1 MKKRKM
7 NIVLND
13 KGTQRRTFLTVIVFF
28 LTLHSFA
35 SKSLYKD
42 PSIPIESRIEDL
54 LKRMTLEEKILQLNQ
69 YTLGWNNN
77 ENNVGEEVN
86 VIPAEVGSLIYF
98 EEDPELRNLMQKKAM
113 EESRLGIPI
122 LFGYDVIHG
131 FRTIYPISLAQACS
145 WNPELVK
152 EACAMAAQESR
163 MSGVDW
169 TFSPMIDVARDP
181 RWGRVSEGYGEDPYL
196 NSVFGVASIKG
207 YQGENLADT
216 LTVAA
221 CLKHF
226 VGYGASEAGRDYVYT
241 EISPQTLWDTY
252 LPPYEAGIKAGAAT
266 VMSAF
271 NDISGTP
278 ASANPYTMKDILKE
292 KWNFDG
298 FVVSD
303 WGAINQLKEQGYTAD
318 NKEGAMRS
326 INSGLDMDMMN
337 HAYDRNLQALVEE
350 GLVAPEVI
358 DEAVRRILRLK
369 FRLGLF
375 EDPYTTEVK
384 DRFLRKPSLET
395 ASNLAAES
403 MVLLKNDSTK
413 VLPLKNFKKIALI
426 GPMAK
431 NKKDLLGSWNAHG
444 KPEDVISF
452 WEGINKEFG
461 KTHEIK
467 YAEGCAFDSEIENG
481 LSEAQ
486 ELADWADVVILC
498 LGEKNNWSGENAS
511 RADIHLPA
519 IQESLAQTI
528 SASGKPMVL
537 ILANGRPLALDRIE
551 PFFNAIVEAWQPGV
565 AGGES
570 LAGIM
575 SGRINPSGKLAM
587 TFPLTTGQIPIY
599 YTRRKSGRHHQGF
612 YTDISSEP
620 LYPFGHGL
628 SYTDFEYSDLKIS
641 SSEIKKSDKVTAT
654 VSVKNIGEVPGYE
667 TVMWFVSDPFSTIT
681 RPVKELKHFEKGNI
695 NPGETREFSFEIDPL
710 KDLGYVDNEGNKFLE
725 PGDFYISVNDKRIKL
740 TLTE

>member
-1 MKKRKM
+1 MRVKF
-7 NIVLND
+7 NILSKNLMVLW
-13 KGTQRRTFLTVIVFF
+13 
-28 LTLHSFA
+28 SFSLICLSA
-35 SKSLYKD
+35 FSADLYKD
-42 PSIPIESRIEDL
+42 PAVDVEKRVDDL

-77 ENNVGEEVN
+77 ENNVGEEVK

-98 EEDPELRNLMQKKAM
+98 EEDPQLRNLMQKKAM

-145 WNPELVK
+145 WNPALVK
-152 EACAMAAQESR
+152 EACAVAAQESR

-196 NSVFGVASIKG
+196 NSVFGVASVEG
-207 YQGENLADT
+207 YQGNNLSDT
-216 LTVAA
+216 LSIAA

-252 LPPYEAGIKAGAAT
+252 LPPYEAGINAGAVT

-271 NDISGTP
+271 NDISGIP
-278 ASANPYTMKDILKE
+278 ASANPYTLNDILKQ

-303 WGAINQLKEQGYTAD
+303 WGAINQLKEQGYVPD
-318 NKEGAMRS
+318 NKEGAMRA
-326 INSGLDMDMMN
+326 INAGLDMDMMN
-337 HAYDRNLQALVEE
+337 HAYDRNLKALLEE
-350 GLVAPEVI
+350 GLVTEDVI
-358 DEAVRRILRLK
+358 DEAVRRILRVK

-375 EDPYTTEVK
+375 ENPYTAEVK
-384 DRFLRKPSLET
+384 DRLLRKSSLET
-395 ASNLAAES
+395 ASKLAAES
-403 MVLLKNDSTK
+403 MVLLKNDSTR
-413 VLPLKNFKKIALI
+413 VLPLKNFKKIAVI
-426 GPMAK
+426 GPMAA
-431 NKKDLLGSWNAHG
+431 NKKELLGSWNAHG
-444 KPEDVISF
+444 NPEDVISF

-461 KTHEIK
+461 STHEIR
-467 YAEGCAFDSEIENG
+467 YAEGCDFDSDISNG
-481 LSEAQ
+481 LSDAMK
-486 ELADWADVVILC
+486 LADWADIVIMC

-511 RADIHLPA
+511 RADIHLPT
-519 IQESLAQTI
+519 IQESFAQTI

-537 ILANGRPLALDRIE
+537 ILTNGRPLALDRIE

-570 LAGIM
+570 LAGIL

-599 YTRRKSGRHHQGF
+599 YNRRKSGRHHQGF
-612 YTDISSEP
+612 YKDISSEP
-620 LYPFGHGL
+620 LYTFGHGL

-641 SSEIKKSDKVTAT
+641 SSEIKRGDKVTAT

-667 TVMWFVSDPFSTIT
+667 TVIWFVSDPYSTIT
-681 RPVKELKHFEKGNI
+681 RPVKELKHFEKRNI
-695 NPGETREFSFEIDPL
+695 NPNETQEFTFEIDPL
-710 KDLGYVDNEGNKFLE
+710 RHLGYVDHEGNKFVE
-725 PGDFYISVNDKRIKL
+725 PGDYYITVNDKKIKL